1 MFLTGKPNKIYFH
14 FFLWKVLRYITNQRD
29 SYRRRGKGREFFV
42 FFLTV
47 NKYYSILS
55 PQVRYCLLCN
65 FFPWS
70 CDRRV
75 FMNVNQTHLYW
86 ITQWTPFYK
95 HMSHVDRSTSLE
107 SASRGFNREDG
118 LHTCS
123 PITDE
128 PAPKY
133 LSAGQSPIRGDTAG
147 TVKP

>member
-1 MFLTGKPNKIYFH
+1 MFLTGKQNKIYFH
-14 FFLWKVLRYITNQRD
+14 FFLWKVLRYFTNQR
-29 SYRRRGKGREFFV
+29 FV
-42 FFLTV
+42 PEKRQRKRIFCFLLNSKQV
-47 NKYYSILS
+47 LLYPLPSSQILPPLQFS
-55 PQVRYCLLCN
+55 
-65 FFPWS
+65 PWS

-95 HMSHVDRSTSLE
+95 HMSHMDRSTSLE

-118 LHTCS
+118 LHTGS
-123 PITDE
+123 PITDKA
-128 PAPKY
+128 APKY